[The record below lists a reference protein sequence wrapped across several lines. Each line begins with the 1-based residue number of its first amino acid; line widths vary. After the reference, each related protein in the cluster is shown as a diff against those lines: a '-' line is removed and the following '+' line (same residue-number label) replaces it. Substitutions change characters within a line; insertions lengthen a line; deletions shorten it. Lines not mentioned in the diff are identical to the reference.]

1 MEILADV
8 AIFTR
13 NGGILLS
20 RWGHYLT
27 GVTWIGL
34 LYYFNFVQ
42 VPSFAEFEAGA
53 RTEAISKLVPR
64 ALWWFRW
71 GAVGTVLFGVL
82 ILGFQDEF
90 TVDYFKSAPGLSIT
104 VGILLA
110 LIMFLNVWGIIWR
123 NQKIVIASAQRVA
136 AGGEADPAAA
146 PAGRKAMLASRTNTL
161 FSIPML
167 FFMAATSHFVG
178 QAGFDASES
187 SKRGAFMGISFVI
200 IAILELNALGV
211 IGGTGPGPTKKYLET
226 HRNTIIS
233 GFVLAAVLYILFD
246 IFF

>member
-1 MEILADV
+1 ME
-8 AIFTR
+8 IFTR
-13 NGGILLS
+13 EGGEILS
-20 RWGHYLT
+20 RWGHYMS

-42 VPSFAEFEAGA
+42 VPSFAAFEAGP

-71 GAVGTVLFGVL
+71 GAVATVATGLLIISTKPDQKAYWDSATGVA
-82 ILGFQDEF
+82 IS
-90 TVDYFKSAPGLSIT
+90 T
-104 VGILLA
+104 GILLA
-110 LIMFLNVWGIIWR
+110 IFMFLNVWGIIWR

-146 PAGRKAMLASRTNTL
+146 AAGRKATVASRTNTL

-167 FFMAATSHFVG
+167 FFMGAASHFAPV
-178 QAGFDASES
+178 FNTEDN
-187 SKRGAFMGISFVI
+187 RGAYYGLMTLIVVLI
-200 IAILELNALGV
+200 ELNAIGV
-211 IGGTGPGPTKKYLET
+211 FGGVGPSPLRKYADS
-226 HRNTIIS
+226 HRDTIIA
-233 GFVLAAVLYILFD
+233 GFILWVVLYALWE

>member
-1 MEILADV
+1 ME
-8 AIFTR
+8 IFTR
-13 NGGILLS
+13 EGGEILS
-20 RWGHYLT
+20 RWGHYLS

-42 VPSFAEFEAGA
+42 VPAFAGFEAGP

-71 GAVGTVLFGVL
+71 GAVATVATGLLIISTKPDQSAYWDSATGVA
-82 ILGFQDEF
+82 IS
-90 TVDYFKSAPGLSIT
+90 T
-104 VGILLA
+104 GILLA
-110 LIMFLNVWGIIWR
+110 LMMFINVWGIIWR

-146 PAGRKAMLASRTNTL
+146 AAGRKALVASRTNTL

-167 FFMAATSHFVG
+167 FFMGAASHFAPVFG
-178 QAGFDASES
+178 LVEEN
-187 SKRGAFMGISFVI
+187 RGAYYGVMTLIV
-200 IAILELNALGV
+200 LLVELNAVGV
-211 IGGTGPGPTKKYLET
+211 FGGVGPSPLRKYADS
-226 HRNTIIS
+226 HRDTIIA
-233 GFVLAAVLYILFD
+233 GFVLWAVLYALWE